1 MTAPERIWAVHHETH
16 GAVMIGEW
24 ADTIRHLGG
33 VEYVRADLHDATK
46 AQLAKAWET
55 CFAATNRGMI
65 VERKL
70 AKAVEALRKMAEG
83 ASNNCES
90 EARAVLAEIEK
101 GGV

>member
-33 VEYVRADLHDATK
+33 VEYVHIDLHDATK
-46 AQLAKAWET
+46 AQLAKA
-55 CFAATNRGMI
+55 
-65 VERKL
+65 
-70 AKAVEALRKMAEG
+70 VEALRDMVDHADEISSPLI
-83 ASNNCES
+83 A
-90 EARAVLAEIEK
+90 ARAVLAEIEK